1 MLGGD
6 TQIEVAELM
15 VDERARHFWDG
26 DKQLGRYFARLAGA
40 ESGAVA
46 WDVFFFYPPG
56 ASWGDPPGATG
67 APVVYEAATLEA
79 ALRPYLT

>member
-6 TQIEVAELM
+6 VQIEVAELA

-26 DKQLGRYFARLAGA
+26 EKRLGTYFAELMG
-40 ESGAVA
+40 EEKGAVA

-56 ASWGDPPGATG
+56 ASWGDAPSASGT
-67 APVVYEAATLEA
+67 PVVVQAPTLRS
-79 ALRPYLT
+79 ALERYL